1 MELVRTIGVLLN
13 KGWRPRRTL
22 IIASWDAHEYG
33 MIGSTEWVEDH
44 QSWLREEAIAYLDVD
59 YAVSGKHFTAQA
71 SPLFHQLLYQVTK
84 EVIDPQTS
92 TSVYD
97 VWRSDKSQ
105 SKEERAFYFE
115 SSPADST
122 SPLPLPDILGSDGDY
137 SAFFNH
143 LGISSMSFGFR
154 SSEEFQRLHTSEDT
168 VDRMLTDID
177 PTFEYHQTLT
187 KIWGLLVFHLS
198 SDLLLPMQTQDYTT
212 EIIRH
217 VSRLSARQGC
227 SSFPFLSSVLHSL
240 SATSLHFDKKRDHW
254 SKQLSVKKHISRK
267 LKRQVARTNE
277 RVVQF
282 ERSFIDHLG
291 MSVQRPWFKHVV
303 FGPELRTGVPQAF
316 PGLAEAVDAD
326 DAVSIKFIEERIGKL
341 LLLAERAL
349 QGQLGDDEDEEEDD
363 SLH

>member
-13 KGWRPRRTL
+13 RGWRPRRTL

-71 SPLFHQLLYQVTK
+71 SPLLHQLLYQVTK

-97 VWRSDKSQ
+97 VWKSDKSQ

-115 SSPADST
+115 SSPADSA

-277 RVVQF
+277 RVIQF
-282 ERSFIDHLG
+282 ERAFIDHLG
-291 MSVQRPWFKHVV
+291 MSVHRPWFKHVV
-303 FGPELRTGVPQAF
+303 FGPELRTGVPKAF

-341 LLLAERAL
+341 LLLADRAL
-349 QGQLGDDEDEEEDD
+349 QGQLGDEEDEEEDD